1 MSEYENF
8 FDLDN
13 YGIAVLSDEEGNEIE
28 FEKQAI
34 VPYEGKTY
42 AVLTTPVS
50 PAEDEEIEIA
60 VFEIEEVDGD
70 VSLTLVDDDAIYEA
84 VIGICLE
91 ADEGDEAD
99 EGEDA

>member
-34 VPYEGKTY
+34 VPYEGKMY
-42 AVLTTPVS
+42 AVLTTPVA

-60 VFEIEEVDGD
+60 IFEIENVDDD

-84 VIGICLE
+84 IINICLAE
-91 ADEGDEAD
+91 DEDA
-99 EGEDA
+99 EGEDGEDA